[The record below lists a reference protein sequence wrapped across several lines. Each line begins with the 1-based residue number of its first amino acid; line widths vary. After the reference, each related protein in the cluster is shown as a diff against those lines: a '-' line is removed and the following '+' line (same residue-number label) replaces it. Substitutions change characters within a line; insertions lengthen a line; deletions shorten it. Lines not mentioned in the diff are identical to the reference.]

1 MSDADREWSLLD
13 YDETSVKIWGPT
25 ATDPTTPNKRMAR
38 GFRDPEGRRANSGGS
53 HTPAGGRLTAC
64 SD

>member
-1 MSDADREWSLLD
+1 LLEH
-13 YDETSVKIWGPT
+13 DEISVKIWGPT

-38 GFRDPEGRRANSGGS
+38 GFRDPEAGARIRRRSHASGRTSDV
-53 HTPAGGRLTAC
+53 C